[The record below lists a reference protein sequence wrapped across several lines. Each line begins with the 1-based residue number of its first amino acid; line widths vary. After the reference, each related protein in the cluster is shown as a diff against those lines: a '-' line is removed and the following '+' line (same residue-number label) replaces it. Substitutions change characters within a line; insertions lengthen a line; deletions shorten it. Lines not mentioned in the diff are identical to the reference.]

1 MFSSKWI
8 KFANSPIMPHKAAF
22 FNAEA
27 ESDWAATEYTK
38 EEIQKI
44 EAALKYLPSLE
55 GQTVL
60 EPGCGTGRLTCML
73 ADRVGAEGRIL
84 ALDISSKMVVA
95 AQKRLADYNN
105 VELACAP
112 LEWICLPGGSV
123 DTVFCHQVFPHFDDR
138 AAAVALMSG
147 LLRPGGRF
155 VIFHLIGIEQIND
168 IHRNAGTAVADDIM
182 PTSTELKH
190 MLAEAR
196 FNVERIDDKPDG
208 YLLAARKQ

>member
-1 MFSSKWI
+1 MPFSEWI
-8 KFANSPIMPHKAAF
+8 KFDNSPITPHKAAF
-22 FNAEA
+22 FDAET
-27 ESDWAATEYTK
+27 ESDWAAAEYTK

-73 ADRVGAEGRIL
+73 AARVGSKGRVL
-84 ALDISSKMVVA
+84 AMDISSKMVVSA
-95 AQKRLADYNN
+95 RKRLAGCRN

-123 DTVFCHQVFPHFDDR
+123 DTVFCHQVFPHFDDKS
-138 AAAVALMSG
+138 AAVALMAR

-155 VIFHLIGIEQIND
+155 VILHLIGIEQIND

-182 PTSTELKH
+182 PATTALKR
-190 MLAEAR
+190 MLAEAHL
-196 FNVERIDDKPDG
+196 NIEHLNDKPDG